1 MSDTAQTTQTQGT
14 AQTPIPTPTLPTIQS
29 VLDKTNEVMDLNK
42 LLRDALENA
51 TQSLLNVSVATEEQ
65 IALVVE
71 FTKEQEQDITLQ
83 GGVVIPNALKL
94 VNALKQKAQ
103 ELADLIKADYDAEKK
118 KTAEELKQEFKDFIA
133 LKNAE
138 VQEFKNDSANA
149 LNERLQALEA
159 QMQTQAQEFDA
170 TKQEVQEKLDLINT
184 DAFLNEFAELRVN
197 MEVNI
202 QKINTIMS
210 NHALLIAK
218 QSANNA
224 VAMQKLFT
232 LIKRKE
238 HNGNTESS
246 TGSAEPSTD
255 NTEPSTG
262 STESSTES
270 STGST
275 EPTGGND
282 NDSRD

>member
-14 AQTPIPTPTLPTIQS
+14 AQTPIPTPTPTLPTIQS

-133 LKNAE
+133 LKTTEA
-138 VQEFKNDSANA
+138 QEFKNNSANDFNA
-149 LNERLQALEA
+149 LLQTLEA
-159 QMQTQAQEFDA
+159 QKKAHEQDYTAI
-170 TKQEVQEKLDLINT
+170 KQEVQDKLYLINT

-210 NHALLIAK
+210 NHALLIAT

-224 VAMQKLFT
+224 VVMQKLFT

-238 HNGNTESS
+238 HNAN
-246 TGSAEPSTD
+246 
-255 NTEPSTG
+255 TG
-262 STESSTES
+262 STESSTDNTES
-270 STGST
+270 
-275 EPTGGND
+275 TGGND

>member
-1 MSDTAQTTQTQGT
+1 MADTAQTQTQGT
-14 AQTPIPTPTLPTIQS
+14 AQTPTPTPTLPTIQS

-103 ELADLIKADYDAEKK
+103 ELADLIKSDYDATKE
-118 KTAEELKQEFKDFIA
+118 KTAQELKQEFKDFIA
-133 LKNAE
+133 LKTTEA
-138 VQEFKNDSANA
+138 QEFKNNSENA
-149 LNERLQALEA
+149 INAQLQALEA
-159 QMQTQAQEFDA
+159 QMQTQAQEFNA
-170 TKQEVQEKLDLINT
+170 IKQEVQDKLDLINT

-210 NHALLIAK
+210 NHALLIAT

-224 VAMQKLFT
+224 VVMQKLFT

-238 HNGNTESS
+238 HNGS
-246 TGSAEPSTD
+246 TGS
-255 NTEPSTG
+255 TEPSTG
-262 STESSTES
+262 STEPSTDNTES
-270 STGST
+270 
-275 EPTGGND
+275 TGGND

>member
-1 MSDTAQTTQTQGT
+1 MAGTAQTTQTQGT
-14 AQTPIPTPTLPTIQS
+14 AQTPTPTPTLPTIQS

-133 LKNAE
+133 LKTTEA
-138 VQEFKNDSANA
+138 QEFKNNSANEFNA
-149 LNERLQALEA
+149 LLQTLEA
-159 QMQTQAQEFDA
+159 QKQTQAQDYTA
-170 TKQEVQEKLDLINT
+170 IKQEVQDKLDLINT

-210 NHALLIAK
+210 NHALLIAT

-224 VAMQKLFT
+224 VVMQKLFT

-238 HNGNTESS
+238 HNAN
-246 TGSAEPSTD
+246 
-255 NTEPSTG
+255 TG
-262 STESSTES
+262 STESSTESSTDNTES

>member
-1 MSDTAQTTQTQGT
+1 MAGTAQTTQTQGT
-14 AQTPIPTPTLPTIQS
+14 AQTPTPTPTLPTIQS

-103 ELADLIKADYDAEKK
+103 ELADLIKADYDATKE
-118 KTAEELKQEFKDFIA
+118 KTAQELKQEFKAFID
-133 LKNAE
+133 LKTTE
-138 VQEFKNDSANA
+138 VQEFKNNSANEFNA
-149 LNERLQALEA
+149 LLQTLEA
-159 QMQTQAQEFDA
+159 QKQTQAQDYTA
-170 TKQEVQEKLDLINT
+170 IKQEVQDKLDLINT

-210 NHALLIAK
+210 NHALLIAT

-224 VAMQKLFT
+224 VVMQKLFT

-238 HNGNTESS
+238 HNAN
-246 TGSAEPSTD
+246 
-255 NTEPSTG
+255 TG
-262 STESSTES
+262 STESSTESSTDNTES

>member
-1 MSDTAQTTQTQGT
+1 MADTAQTTQTQGT

-103 ELADLIKADYDAEKK
+103 ELADLIKADYEAEKE

-184 DAFLNEFAELRVN
+184 DAFLNEFAELRVT
-197 MEVNI
+197 MEVNTQKVNRILSDQALLITNQNASNALAI
-202 QKINTIMS
+202 QKIY
-210 NHALLIAK
+210 A
-218 QSANNA
+218 
-224 VAMQKLFT
+224 
-232 LIKRKE
+232 LIKEKE
-238 HNGNTESS
+238 HNVS
-246 TGSAEPSTD
+246 TDGTEPSTD
-255 NTEPSTG
+255 STEPSTDGTEPSTG
-262 STESSTES
+262 
-270 STGST
+270 GSDA
-275 EPTGGND
+275 D
-282 NDSRD
+282 NG

>member
-1 MSDTAQTTQTQGT
+1 MADTAQTTQTQGT
-14 AQTPIPTPTLPTIQS
+14 AQTPTPTPTLPTIQS

-94 VNALKQKAQ
+94 VNELRQKTQ
-103 ELADLIKADYDAEKK
+103 ELADLIKADYDAEKE
-118 KTAEELKQEFKDFIA
+118 KTAEELKREFKAFID
-133 LKNAE
+133 LKTTE

-159 QMQTQAQEFDA
+159 QMQTQAQEFNA
-170 TKQEVQEKLDLINT
+170 IKQEVQDKLDLINT

-210 NHALLIAK
+210 NHALLVAE
-218 QSANNA
+218 QNANSA
-224 VAMQKLFT
+224 VALQKIFT
-232 LIKRKE
+232 LIKQKDN
-238 HNGNTESS
+238 NG
-246 TGSAEPSTD
+246 
-255 NTEPSTG
+255 STG
-262 STESSTES
+262 STESSTDNTES

-275 EPTGGND
+275 ESSTDNTESSTGSTESTGGND